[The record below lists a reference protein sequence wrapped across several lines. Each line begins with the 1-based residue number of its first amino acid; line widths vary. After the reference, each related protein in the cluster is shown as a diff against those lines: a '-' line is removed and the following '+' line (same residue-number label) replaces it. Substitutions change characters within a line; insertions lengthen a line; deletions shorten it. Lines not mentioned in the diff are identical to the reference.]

1 MIKKAPLFWG
11 VLGVLLLLLAGQ
23 GFFHGRQFSEMENR
37 VLSGPPDISLS
48 AVTSDRW
55 GDRFESFAADQLPF
69 RDGFVSLYTAL
80 EAAEGHR
87 LVGGVVLG
95 KDGRMFDRT
104 DAYSKSN
111 VLLNAKALE
120 TISRDAG
127 VPVYLL
133 AVPTAAAVYPEAVPA
148 LSPVA
153 DDEALLNAAAENTRL
168 VPLLDALREAKGDA
182 PLFYLTDHHWTL
194 DGAYVG
200 YQAACEALGLMPLP
214 LENTEGPLP
223 FYGSF
228 YSRCP
233 LLWQKADDFSWMLP
247 EGVRLIAEE
256 EEKEGLVDREGLK
269 LRDRYA
275 ALLYGNHGT
284 MEMINDAVA
293 EGTLFVIKDS
303 YANILLPLLA
313 RHYHRVVA
321 IDPRYFSGSAA
332 EAVINCK
339 GEAILCISGIS
350 SLASSRALALL
361 D

>member
-1 MIKKAPLFWG
+1 
-11 VLGVLLLLLAGQ
+11 
-23 GFFHGRQFSEMENR
+23 
-37 VLSGPPDISLS
+37 
-48 AVTSDRW
+48 
-55 GDRFESFAADQLPF
+55 
-69 RDGFVSLYTAL
+69 
-80 EAAEGHR
+80 
-87 LVGGVVLG
+87 
-95 KDGRMFDRT
+95 MFDL
-104 DAYSKSN
+104 KSYLKSRADE
-111 VLLNAKALE
+111 VNAALE
-120 TISRDAG
+120 T
-127 VPVYLL
+127 YLPEDGDYMGNLGEVMRYSVFPGGKRFRPIL
-133 AVPTAAAVYPEAVPA
+133 A
-148 LSPVA
+148 L
-153 DDEALLNAAAENTRL
+153 
-168 VPLLDALREAKGDA
+168 
-182 PLFYLTDHHWTL
+182 
-194 DGAYVG
+194 
-200 YQAACEALGLMPLP
+200 AACEALGLMPLP

-284 MEMINDAVA
+284 MELINDGVA